1 MACLFDGVPLPRIP
15 ENKDAPDTTAR
26 LNRRVTLH

>member
-1 MACLFDGVPLPRIP
+1 MACLFDGVPFPWIL
-15 ENKDAPDTTAR
+15 ENKDAADTTAR